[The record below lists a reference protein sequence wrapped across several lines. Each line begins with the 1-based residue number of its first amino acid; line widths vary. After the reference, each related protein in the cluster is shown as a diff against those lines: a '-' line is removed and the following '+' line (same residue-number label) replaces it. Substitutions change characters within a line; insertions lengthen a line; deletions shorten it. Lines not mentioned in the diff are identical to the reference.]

1 MRVLVTGSTSFVGRH
16 LILALLEDGHEVVA
30 SGRDRTCPE
39 WLHASV
45 AWRPMSIA
53 DNRID
58 AFDYC
63 ERPDSLIHLAW
74 QGLPDYWSSV
84 HLTQVPS
91 HVAFVRSLLAGGLN
105 HLVGIGT
112 CMEYGMREG
121 CLQEEADP
129 IGPVLPYAQGKS
141 TARTAFE
148 SLCDDAGACFQ
159 WLRLFYLSGAGQRQG
174 ALLSQLSRA
183 LDAGDRGFPMS
194 AGDQVRD
201 FLDVTVAARMISAII
216 GQRAVVGIINCS
228 SGVPRTVLE
237 VVDSIVAERE
247 RDIELDVGVH
257 PYPRGEP
264 MRAWG
269 DTAKQR
275 AALAGSHMRIGRE
288 GAV

>member
-1 MRVLVTGSTSFVGRH
+1 
-16 LILALLEDGHEVVA
+16 
-30 SGRDRTCPE
+30 
-39 WLHASV
+39 
-45 AWRPMSIA
+45 
-53 DNRID
+53 
-58 AFDYC
+58 
-63 ERPDSLIHLAW
+63 
-74 QGLPDYWSSV
+74 
-84 HLTQVPS
+84 
-91 HVAFVRSLLAGGLN
+91 
-105 HLVGIGT
+105 
-112 CMEYGMREG
+112 
-121 CLQEEADP
+121 
-129 IGPVLPYAQGKS
+129 
-141 TARTAFE
+141 
-148 SLCDDAGACFQ
+148 
-159 WLRLFYLSGAGQRQG
+159 
-174 ALLSQLSRA
+174 
-183 LDAGDRGFPMS
+183 MS